1 MPAQMGL
8 DGNAPHDARPLN
20 PDGIASL
27 NKAVLSHCEFNA
39 RFRSV
44 MAAASAWFGG
54 PEVAAAID
62 AQEAAMYAQVV
73 VIEAANRGGID
84 STRRQQIQH
93 GYAGIRMYVASRAAF
108 LLQHTQCAPS
118 WCAAVSQQR
127 RVTVFGCGTCSN
139 RSLC

>member
-54 PEVAAAID
+54 PDVADSWSVFVLLICSSGSKS
-62 AQEAAMYAQVV
+62 
-73 VIEAANRGGID
+73 ISRRFLRRRG
-84 STRRQQIQH
+84 RP
-93 GYAGIRMYVASRAAF
+93 
-108 LLQHTQCAPS
+108 L
-118 WCAAVSQQR
+118 
-127 RVTVFGCGTCSN
+127 
-139 RSLC
+139 